1 MIKTSMY
8 RPAVRQLEHWDDDDD
23 DDDDD
28 TVSKWVKY
36 PTHSYHIY

>member
-23 DDDDD
+23 DDD